1 MYLYV
6 SCPSAKRAIKGL
18 HGCRKMNF
26 TVRAHGREAQNLN
39 MLSKQ
44 LPRGDSKRNTL
55 LLQSGGGPGPCGHPC
70 SYAHGLSEPNCTA
83 CNRALRRIGQRSFA
97 KRWPQERVLNCQEQV
112 LTLNN
117 ILMRY
122 LAWTVVLLIA

>member
-55 LLQSGGGPGPCGHPC
+55 LLQSRGGALAPVATPVPTPMGCQSPIALPAIEPFEESVRGHLQKD
-70 SYAHGLSEPNCTA
+70 G
-83 CNRALRRIGQRSFA
+83 RRRG
-97 KRWPQERVLNCQEQV
+97 C
-112 LTLNN
+112 
-117 ILMRY
+117 
-122 LAWTVVLLIA
+122 